1 MTPEE
6 IKQLLSVEF
15 PNAEIKADGD
25 GSHFKVRIVADVF
38 AGLRAVKKQQM
49 VYQVLNEQIKSGA
62 IHALSI
68 ETYTPEEWAQASKL
82 NLG

>member
-1 MTPEE
+1 MTPDE
-6 IKQLLSVEF
+6 IKQLLLEEF
-15 PNAEIKADGD
+15 PEADIAANGD
-25 GSHFKVRIVADVF
+25 GSHFKVRIVSDVF
-38 AGLRAVKKQQM
+38 AELRSVKKQQM

-68 ETYTPEEWAQASKL
+68 ETYTPDEWARASKL